1 MENITKYVKEKLHN
15 TFYNECFF
23 CLLLVL
29 ETDRPDPGL
38 TEAEINYVPEQ
49 M

>member
-1 MENITKYVKEKLHN
+1 MLFSLYHKDFMYS
-15 TFYNECFF
+15 F
-23 CLLLVL
+23 CLSLVL

-38 TEAEINYVPEQ
+38 TEAEIKYVPEQ